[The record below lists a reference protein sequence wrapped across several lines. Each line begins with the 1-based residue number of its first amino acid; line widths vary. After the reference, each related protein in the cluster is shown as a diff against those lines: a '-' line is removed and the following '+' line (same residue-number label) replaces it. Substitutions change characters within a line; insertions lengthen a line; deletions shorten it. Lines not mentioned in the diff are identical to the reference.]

1 MASPS
6 VQYFLRVGSNTR
18 VNSQSRRLSRYR
30 RVLTVFIF
38 GLILS
43 GLTAF
48 PLQAEISIAADF
60 LGIRDPSAFAD
71 LHGLRHWIAFVAF
84 GVHQTYAH
92 FPFFGYVSDWLG
104 FGHLVIAC
112 FFVLPLIDPQ
122 RYRGVLNAG
131 LFACAGVVV
140 IALVCGAIREIPWGW
155 RLVDC
160 SFGVL
165 GAIPLLYC
173 LSVTDR
179 MD

>member
-48 PLQAEISIAADF
+48 PLQAEISTAADF

-92 FPFFGYVSDWLG
+92 FPCFGYVSDWLG

>member
-48 PLQAEISIAADF
+48 PLQAEISTAADF